1 MKTPILKMTNI
12 VKEFP
17 GVKALDGVNIE
28 NISESEIS
36 DFSLQVKNLY
46 QDIMQFTNVLTF
58 GQTSIQLVTQ
68 NKSFAC
74 SIIILDNNDNFC
86 FMAMLYGY

>member
-28 NISESEIS
+28 
-36 DFSLQVKNLY
+36 LY
-46 QDIMQFTNVLTF
+46 EGRV
-58 GQTSIQLVTQ
+58 
-68 NKSFAC
+68 
-74 SIIILDNNDNFC
+74 
-86 FMAMLYGY
+86 MALMGENGGCGHG